1 MTVLGMIL
9 FWGLLFGIPC
19 LCIIAHV
26 VDDNDLDCLFYRV
39 LKGIFL
45 TIIITF
51 CKLKRKKIIFCQKK
65 S

>member
-39 LKGIFL
+39 LKGIFFNNCVRIFIYIRIWYDCL
-45 TIIITF
+45 YII
-51 CKLKRKKIIFCQKK
+51 
-65 S
+65 